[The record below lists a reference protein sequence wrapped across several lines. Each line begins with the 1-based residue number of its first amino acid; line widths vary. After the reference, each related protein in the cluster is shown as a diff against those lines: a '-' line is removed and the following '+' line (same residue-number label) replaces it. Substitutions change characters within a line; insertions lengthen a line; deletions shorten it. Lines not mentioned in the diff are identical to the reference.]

1 MCSTPKMAAPTVEA
15 PPQPQASQQ
24 PTPAA
29 ARKRNDNAAVTAGAG
44 SLMTGGVQS
53 RPNTGAATLL
63 GA

>member
-15 PPQPQASQQ
+15 PPQQQAAQQ
-24 PTPAA
+24 PSIAQ
-29 ARKRNDNAAVTAGAG
+29 ARKRNDNPATAGAG
-44 SLMTGGVQS
+44 TLMTGGLQS